1 MLKFLNISNFA
12 VIRFLSVDFY
22 QGLNVLTGETG
33 AGKSIIVDALGL
45 LLGARAF
52 TDVVRTGERL
62 ALVEGIFELEGINE
76 QRVRAELGEVGVEI
90 TDEEF
95 LTIRREVQLGGR
107 SRIFVNDRSVTLATL
122 KKLQPYLVE
131 IHGQGEQ
138 RSLLSPQAHLLLL
151 DDFAGCVELR
161 RKVSATY
168 ERWRKAVEELN
179 KISRDKVERERLL
192 EILRFQAAEIDL
204 LNPQRGEEERL
215 LEEKKILTYAERL
228 IELNASA
235 YHELYENEES
245 VLTKLGAVRRTLQ
258 ALESIDK
265 RFSVLLKTLEES
277 TLSLSDV
284 ADTLRSYA
292 GRIEYSPARLSEVED
307 RLSEFE
313 RLKRKYGHGIDDL
326 QEIRH
331 DLARQLDQL
340 ANWEEHQETLLDNLE
355 VVQKEYRGLVRQLTS
370 CRKAAVAD
378 FEKRVTED
386 LRHVA
391 LERARFNVVIETAD
405 EEHPAPDAR
414 SHKQDS
420 LENGDAT
427 VSHSPAYWTPTG
439 ADRVEF
445 HLSANVGEQA
455 RPLQRI
461 ASGGELSRLM
471 LTLRTICRSAT
482 KIQDDLSADTAS
494 ADTTLVFD
502 EVDTGIGGR
511 VAEAVGRRLKSL
523 AAKQQVLCVTHQPQ
537 IARFADRHY
546 AIAKQVEDERTI
558 TQIKEL
564 SHEERI
570 AEIARMLG
578 VSQEIA
584 TARETS
590 QWLLETANEEPPAG
604 EAERKVSGRT
614 RRKKS
619 APDSLR

>member
-22 QGLNVLTGETG
+22 PGLNVLTGETG
-33 AGKSIIVDALGL
+33 AGKSIIVDALSL

-62 ALVEGIFELEGINE
+62 ALVEGIFELDESNE
-76 QRVRAELGEVGVEI
+76 QRVKKELGDVGVEI

-95 LTIRREVQLGGR
+95 LTIRREVQIGGR
-107 SRIFVNDRSVTLATL
+107 SRIFINDWSVTLATL
-122 KKLQPYLVE
+122 KKLQPFLVE

-151 DDFAGCVELR
+151 DDFAGCAALR
-161 RKVSATY
+161 RQVAAKY
-168 ERWRKAVEELN
+168 EQWRRVFEELN
-179 KISRDKVERERLL
+179 KISRDQVERERLL
-192 EILRFQAAEIDL
+192 EILRFQVAEIEL
-204 LNPQRGEEERL
+204 LNPQRGEEEQL
-215 LEEKKILTYAERL
+215 LAEKKILTSAERL
-228 IELNASA
+228 NELNDSA
-235 YHELYENEES
+235 YQELYESEES
-245 VLTKLGAVRRTLQ
+245 VLTRLGSVRRSLQ
-258 ALESIDK
+258 ALATIDN
-265 RFSVLLKTLEES
+265 RFSLLLKSLEEA
-277 TLSLSDV
+277 TVSLSDV

-292 GRIEYSPARLSEVED
+292 GRYEYSPARLSEVEE

-313 RLKRKYGHGIDDL
+313 RLKRKYGQGINDL
-326 QEIRH
+326 QEIKL
-331 DLARQLDQL
+331 DLIQRLDQL
-340 ANWEEHQETLLDNLE
+340 ANWEEHQGALLASLVIARGE
-355 VVQKEYRGLVRQLTS
+355 YKVLAQKLS
-370 CRKAAVAD
+370 KCRRAAVAD
-378 FEKRVTED
+378 FEKRVMED

-391 LERARFNVVIETAD
+391 MESARFTVVIETAD
-405 EEHPAPDAR
+405 EEQNPKLNPQTLNQT
-414 SHKQDS
+414 SF
-420 LENGDAT
+420 ENEDVTAST
-427 VSHSPAYWTPTG
+427 STPKYWTPTG

-445 HLSANVGEQA
+445 HLSANVGEQS

-471 LTLRTICRSAT
+471 LTLRTICRNASKVQAE
-482 KIQDDLSADTAS
+482 LS

-523 AAKQQVLCVTHQPQ
+523 AASQQVLCVTHQPQ

-546 AIAKQVEDERTI
+546 AIAKHVEEGRTI

-564 SHEERI
+564 SHEERV

-578 VSQEIA
+578 VSQDVA

-590 QWLLETANEEPPAG
+590 QWLLDTAREDSTAG
-604 EAERKVSGRT
+604 ARKASGRT
-614 RRKKS
+614 RKRKES
-619 APDSLR
+619 A

>member
-22 QGLNVLTGETG
+22 TGLNVLTGETG
-33 AGKSIIVDALGL
+33 AGKSIIVDALSL

-62 ALVEGIFELEGINE
+62 ALVEGIFELEGTNE
-76 QRVRAELGEVGVEI
+76 QRVKDELGEVGVEI

-107 SRIFVNDRSVTLATL
+107 SRIFINDRSVTLATL
-122 KKLQPYLVE
+122 KKLQPFLVE

-151 DDFAGCVELR
+151 DDFARCVELR
-161 RKVSATY
+161 RQVAAKY
-168 ERWRKAVEELN
+168 GQWRNLFEELN
-179 KISRDKVERERLL
+179 KISRDKIERERLL
-192 EILRFQAAEIDL
+192 EILRFQVAEIEL
-204 LNPQRGEEERL
+204 LNPQRGEEEQL
-215 LEEKKILTYAERL
+215 LAEKKILTSAERL
-228 IELNASA
+228 IELNDSA
-235 YHELYENEES
+235 YHELYESEES
-245 VLTKLGAVRRTLQ
+245 VLTRLGSVRRALQ
-258 ALESIDK
+258 ALAAIDN
-265 RFSVLLKTLEES
+265 RFTLLLKSLEEA

-292 GRIEYSPARLSEVED
+292 GRFEYSPSRLSEVEE

-313 RLKRKYGHGIDDL
+313 RLKRKYGQGIDDL
-326 QEIRH
+326 QEIRL
-331 DLARQLDQL
+331 DLMQRLDQL
-340 ANWEEHQETLLDNLE
+340 ANWEEHQGALLASLN
-355 VVQKEYRGLVRQLTS
+355 VVRGEYRALARKLSQ
-370 CRKAAVAD
+370 CRRAAVAD
-378 FEKRVTED
+378 FEKSVMED

-391 LERARFNVVIETAD
+391 LESARFSVVLETAD
-405 EEHPAPDAR
+405 EEQDLELKRVAENRNSIEPEDSAAP
-414 SHKQDS
+414 S
-420 LENGDAT
+420 
-427 VSHSPAYWTPTG
+427 SPKYCSPTG

-445 HLSANVGEQA
+445 QLSANVGEQL

-471 LTLRTICRSAT
+471 LTLRTVCRGAT
-482 KIQDDLSADTAS
+482 KALEELA

-523 AAKQQVLCVTHQPQ
+523 AASQQVLCVTHQPQ

-546 AIAKQVEDERTI
+546 AIAKHVEEGRTI

-564 SHEERI
+564 SEEERV

-578 VSQEIA
+578 VSQDVA

-590 QWLLETANEEPPAG
+590 QWLLDSAREDATVAVGKAAG
-604 EAERKVSGRT
+604 RARKRKERAS
-614 RRKKS
+614 
-619 APDSLR
+619 

>member
-12 VIRFLSVDFY
+12 VIRFLRVDFY
-22 QGLNVLTGETG
+22 SGLNVLTGETG
-33 AGKSIIVDALGL
+33 AGKSIIVDALSL

-52 TDVVRTGERL
+52 TDVVRTGERV
-62 ALVEGIFELEGINE
+62 ALVEGIFELDGTNE
-76 QRVRAELGEVGVEI
+76 QRVKNELNAVGVEI

-107 SRIFVNDRSVTLATL
+107 SRIFINDRSVTLATL
-122 KKLQPYLVE
+122 KKLQPFLVE

-151 DDFAGCVELR
+151 DDFAGCIELR
-161 RKVSATY
+161 RQVTAKY
-168 ERWRKAVEELN
+168 EQWRSVFEELN
-179 KISRDKVERERLL
+179 KISRDKIERERLL
-192 EILRFQAAEIDL
+192 EILRFQVAEIEL
-204 LNPQRGEEERL
+204 LNPQRGEEEQL
-215 LEEKKILTYAERL
+215 LAEKKILTSAERL
-228 IELNASA
+228 IELNDTA
-235 YHELYENEES
+235 YQELYESEES
-245 VLTKLGAVRRTLQ
+245 VLTRLGSVRRALQ
-258 ALESIDK
+258 ALASIDE
-265 RFSVLLKTLEES
+265 RFALLLKSLEES

-292 GRIEYSPARLSEVED
+292 GRFEYSPTRLSEVEE

-313 RLKRKYGHGIDDL
+313 RLKRKYGQGIDDL
-326 QEIRH
+326 QEIKL
-331 DLARQLDQL
+331 DLMQRLDQL
-340 ANWEEHQETLLDNLE
+340 ANWEEHQGALLASLE
-355 VVQKEYRGLVRQLTS
+355 AVRGEYKVLARKLS
-370 CRKAAVAD
+370 KCRRAAVAD
-378 FEKRVTED
+378 FEKRVLED

-391 LERARFNVVIETAD
+391 LESARFTVAIETAD
-405 EEHPAPDAR
+405 EEENLEQNRPAPNQTSFEQEDTAVT
-414 SHKQDS
+414 S
-420 LENGDAT
+420 
-427 VSHSPAYWTPTG
+427 SPKYWTPTG

-445 HLSANVGEQA
+445 YLSANVGEQS

-471 LTLRTICRSAT
+471 LTLRTVCRGAG
-482 KIQDDLSADTAS
+482 KAQEELA

-523 AAKQQVLCVTHQPQ
+523 AASQQVLCVTHQPQ

-546 AIAKQVEDERTI
+546 AIAKHVEEGRTI

-564 SHEERI
+564 NREERV

-578 VSQEIA
+578 VSQDVA

-590 QWLLETANEEPPAG
+590 EWLLDTAREDSTVT
-604 EAERKVSGRT
+604 AEKAAGRT
-614 RRKKS
+614 RKRKERTS
-619 APDSLR
+619 

>member
-22 QGLNVLTGETG
+22 PGLNVLTGETG
-33 AGKSIIVDALGL
+33 AGKSIIVDALSL

-52 TDVVRTGERL
+52 TDVVRTGERV
-62 ALVEGIFELEGINE
+62 ALVEGIFELDGANE
-76 QRVRAELGEVGVEI
+76 QRVKNELSDVGVEI

-95 LTIRREVQLGGR
+95 LTIRREVQIGGR
-107 SRIFVNDRSVTLATL
+107 SRIFINDRSVTLATL
-122 KKLQPYLVE
+122 KKLQPFLVE

-151 DDFAGCVELR
+151 DDFAGCAELR
-161 RKVSATY
+161 RQVAAKY
-168 ERWRKAVEELN
+168 EQWRNVFEELN
-179 KISRDKVERERLL
+179 KISRDKIERERLL
-192 EILRFQAAEIDL
+192 EILRFQVAEIEL
-204 LNPQRGEEERL
+204 LDPQRGEEEQL
-215 LEEKKILTYAERL
+215 LAEKKILTSAERL
-228 IELNASA
+228 IELNDTA
-235 YHELYENEES
+235 YQELYESEES
-245 VLTKLGAVRRTLQ
+245 VLTRLGSVRRALQ
-258 ALESIDK
+258 SLAAIES
-265 RFSVLLKTLEES
+265 RFSLLLKSLEEA

-292 GRIEYSPARLSEVED
+292 GRFEYSPTRLSEVEE

-313 RLKRKYGHGIDDL
+313 RLKRKYGLGIDDL
-326 QEIRH
+326 QEIKL
-331 DLARQLDQL
+331 DLMQRLDQL
-340 ANWEEHQETLLDNLE
+340 SNWEEHQGALLASLE
-355 VVQKEYRGLVRQLTS
+355 VVRGEYKVLARKLS
-370 CRKAAVAD
+370 KCRRAAVAD
-378 FEKRVTED
+378 FEKRVMED

-391 LERARFNVVIETAD
+391 LESARFTVAIETAD
-405 EEHPAPDAR
+405 EEQNLEPNPQAQNQTSIDHE
-414 SHKQDS
+414 DS
-420 LENGDAT
+420 TAT
-427 VSHSPAYWTPTG
+427 TSPKYWTPTG

-445 HLSANVGEQA
+445 HLSANVGEQL

-471 LTLRTICRSAT
+471 LTLRTICRGAT
-482 KIQDDLSADTAS
+482 KIQEELA

-523 AAKQQVLCVTHQPQ
+523 AASQQVLCVTHQAQ

-546 AIAKQVEDERTI
+546 AIAKHVEEGRTI

-564 SHEERI
+564 GGEERV

-578 VSQEIA
+578 VSQDVA

-590 QWLLETANEEPPAG
+590 QWLLDTAREDSTVDVQKA
-604 EAERKVSGRT
+604 AGRT
-614 RRKKS
+614 RKRKE
-619 APDSLR
+619 RTQ